1 MNKGTCQFCGDVF
14 KVLKQHIKN
23 TKCGGEVS
31 IKSFTCTH
39 CYKTFKIKAAL
50 NVHIKRIHKQIKD
63 RKCPHC
69 SYATYN
75 GYNLRLVDAL
85 HFAEDV
91 DNLQIV
97 ATFNLK
103 EIFHNLDNLQ
113 LDNNY
118 YDDEEGVAKDILLML
133 TGDYDVHPVTRL
145 MSIIFPLNET
155 TRK

>member
-1 MNKGTCQFCGDVF
+1 MKILLTDKEKLDLIYKLLCNHNYYFGEQE
-14 KVLKQHIKN
+14 VLLDADDKEYEISKKN
-23 TKCGGEVS
+23 ATPIDDFLSSSLCYEEVLIS
-31 IKSFTCTH
+31 MLK
-39 CYKTFKIKAAL
+39 
-50 NVHIKRIHKQIKD
+50 
-63 RKCPHC
+63 
-69 SYATYN
+69 N